1 MALGKRKL
9 THSLAYTPR
18 SVTAIGTALGGFA
31 SSCAEVGTGHGQ
43 AGGVGVGVTS
53 SIAADNQEIVL
64 SSPWATGPGVTWNS
78 YLPSLAPSYL
88 L

>member
-1 MALGKRKL
+1 M
-9 THSLAYTPR
+9 
-18 SVTAIGTALGGFA
+18 TAIGTTLGGFV

-43 AGGVGVGVTS
+43 EDGVGVGVGS

-64 SSPWATGPGVTWNS
+64 SSPWATGTQVTWS
-78 YLPSLAPSYL
+78 RYLPSLAPSYL